1 MTFINI
7 HTHKKTFPPSEKGI
21 SNLFPEENTPPANNY
36 FSCGIHPWYIKNTQA
51 QLSELETK
59 LQEPNCLA
67 IGECGIDKNVTTPI
81 SLQTS
86 IFEKHIELSEKHKKP
101 LIIHC
106 VKAHQELIQLKKQ
119 YRPTQIWLIHGMNKR
134 YEVVNQ
140 LLQNQFFVSFGKA
153 LLTNPTTQES
163 FIKTPL
169 EALFLETDDSSV
181 SIQEIYQKAVE
192 LKQISIEELSV
203 HLQHKFENYFLCQNI
218 G

>member
-1 MTFINI
+1 MTFIDI
-7 HTHKKTFPPSEKGI
+7 HTHKKTFSLSEKGI
-21 SNLFPEENTPPANNY
+21 SNLFPEENTPATNNH
-36 FSCGIHPWYIKNTQA
+36 FSCGIHPWYIKNIQV
-51 QLSELETK
+51 QFSQLETK
-59 LQEPNCLA
+59 LQDPNCLA

-81 SLQTS
+81 SLQTTV
-86 IFEKHIELSEKHKKP
+86 FEKHIELSEKYKKP

-106 VKAHQELIQLKKQ
+106 VKAHQEIIQLKKQ
-119 YRPTQIWLIHGMNKR
+119 YQPTQIWLIHGVNKR

-169 EALFLETDDSSV
+169 KSLFLETDDSSV